1 MSKLSVLDHG
11 FVELIDHMGSDL
23 TVVNAARVS
32 FGKRKTEFDP
42 TDRKLIRYLLKH
54 GHTSPLR
61 HCQLQFHVKAPIFVL
76 RQWMRHRIAS
86 EFNEVSSRYVELGAA
101 EFYHPEKFREQS
113 TSNKQGS
120 AGDLTT
126 GVTQAHDSYDNAI
139 SQAQRSYTELRSLG
153 VAKEQARCVMPVSQY
168 SEVYWT
174 ASLQA
179 VLHFLSLRLD
189 SHAQWEIREYAKA
202 VRELILAIFPVVVS
216 EYEAIR
222 DRSEADAKLAMC
234 AVRLALADVA
244 FEGNPTPENI
254 ATLDSL
260 RGELRSLFADYAHCY
275 TDEQ

>member
-1 MSKLSVLDHG
+1 MNKLHVLDHG

-32 FGKRKTEFDP
+32 FGKRKTEFDES
-42 TDRKLIRYLLKH
+42 DRKLIRYLLKH

-61 HCQLQFHVKAPIFVL
+61 HCQLQFHMKAPIFVL
-76 RQWMRHRIAS
+76 RQWMKHRISS
-86 EFNEVSSRYVELGAA
+86 EFNEVSSRYVELGSA

-113 TSNKQGS
+113 KSNKQGS
-120 AGDLTT
+120 T
-126 GVTQAHDSYDNAI
+126 GEVITGAAQAHGSYDNAI
-139 SQAQRSYTELRSLG
+139 SQSQHSYDELRSLG
-153 VAKEQARCVMPVSQY
+153 VCKEQARCVMPVSQY

-189 SHAQWEIREYAKA
+189 SHAQWEIREFAKA
-202 VRELILAIFPVVVS
+202 VRKLVLAIFPVVVS

-234 AVRLALADVA
+234 AVRLAFADVA
-244 FEGNPTPENI
+244 FEGKPTPENI

-275 TDEQ
+275 ADEQ